1 MRDSIDLDE
10 LLAPDDESGV
20 RQDSFPIP
28 LTLNI
33 VDVDDKDTVG
43 LDTERRFV
51 IESPIF
57 GKLVCAYTPGQAAS
71 GTLASNFRRKLTEGK
86 EILQC
91 HSYAMKL
98 VDRKIKH
105 NLYDALE
112 GLIREVIFETFRD
125 LNGRAFIGDL
135 NDKAGKTEIR
145 KWHASASGKRMG
157 ARKGPQKD
165 ASNFVKKI
173 ARAVPKIVGILN
185 LENLASAMGISTRGL
200 HDQMKLYNFSRSAVL
215 DICKKV
221 RMKKM

>member
-1 MRDSIDLDE
+1 MRDNLDLDE
-10 LLAPDDESGV
+10 LLAADDESRV

-43 LDTERRFV
+43 LDSERRFV
-51 IESPIF
+51 IESPLF
-57 GKLVCAYTPGQAAS
+57 GRLTCSYAPGQAVS

-86 EILQC
+86 EILLC

-98 VDRKIKH
+98 VDRKIKQ
-105 NLYDALE
+105 NLSDAME
-112 GLIREVIFETFRD
+112 GLIREVVFETFRD
-125 LNGRAFIGDL
+125 LNGYAFVGNLD
-135 NDKAGKTEIR
+135 DKVWKTEIR

-157 ARKGPQKD
+157 ARKGPPKD

-173 ARAVPKIVGILN
+173 ARAVPEIKGKVN
-185 LENLASAMGISTRGL
+185 LEHLSDAMRISASAL
-200 HDQMKLYNFSRSAVL
+200 QDQMKLYNFSRDAVL